1 MEIFTLIINI
11 IEVCIIPLLGLL
23 TKALIDY
30 IKTKTNN
37 QKFDKY
43 ILLLNNTISN
53 CVLATKQTYV
63 ETLKNKGNFDAE
75 AQEEAFSRTKDAV
88 MAILTEDA
96 KIYLSTI
103 YSDLDSYI
111 NQKIESEVNL
121 TK

>member
-23 TKALIDY
+23 TKVLIDF
-30 IKTKTNN
+30 IKAKTGS
-37 QKFDKY
+37 QKFEKY
-43 ILLLNNTISN
+43 IILLNDTISD

-63 ETLKNKGNFDAE
+63 DTLKNKGNFTNE
-75 AQEEAFSRTKDAV
+75 AQKEAFEKTKSSI

-96 KIYLSTI
+96 KEYLKTI
-103 YSDLDSYI
+103 YGDLDAYI
-111 NQKIESEVNL
+111 DQKIESEVHL